1 MMKIGIFG
9 CLGCML
15 MILGAGCT
23 DGEDQQARVPAGER
37 PVERARERAVE
48 RTVEQGAERV
58 VAQAVEQAV
67 ERAVKRAESARRI
80 MPPARED
87 SLLAEEKDFPTPSRI
102 GRWARR
108 FLATDGVEYRFG
120 LGEGG
125 YVAEGE
131 LVRDDRQDC
140 VSLMYRVTELSR
152 ATDHRDAVMWALRTR
167 FAGAPLD
174 SVVDD
179 LGRVDYDR
187 PEHLDFS
194 LDMIRSGN
202 WGTDITSSLTGA
214 RTDTVGSSRF
224 PAGSFTVVPEKALVE
239 DELTEGDI
247 IWFVLDPDHPKGGA
261 LRREYGL
268 VIGHI
273 GIVIEEEGRP
283 WLVHAA
289 SSDLE
294 GWYEGGAVVSVPLAE
309 YLRRVERYSAILVT
323 RF

>member
-1 MMKIGIFG
+1 MMKMILFG
-9 CLGCML
+9 CLGGIL
-15 MILGAGCT
+15 MILGAGCSG
-23 DGEDQQARVPAGER
+23 GEDQKAQV
-37 PVERARERAVE
+37 RAVERAVE
-48 RTVEQGAERV
+48 R
-58 VAQAVEQAV
+58 
-67 ERAVKRAESARRI
+67 AESAR
-80 MPPARED
+80 
-87 SLLAEEKDFPTPSRI
+87 
-102 GRWARR
+102 
-108 FLATDGVEYRFG
+108 V
-120 LGEGG
+120 
-125 YVAEGE
+125 
-131 LVRDDRQDC
+131 
-140 VSLMYRVTELSR
+140 
-152 ATDHRDAVMWALRTR
+152 WALRTR

-202 WGTDITSSLTGA
+202 WGTDITSRLTGA
-214 RTDTVGSSRF
+214 RFDTVGSSRF

-239 DELTEGDI
+239 DELAEGDI
-247 IWFVLDPDHPKGGA
+247 IWFVLDPNHPKGGA

-294 GWYEGGAVVSVPLAE
+294 GWYEGGTVVSVPLAE
-309 YLRRVERYSAILVT
+309 YLDRVERYSAILVT